1 MGGGVYVESA
11 TANVRNA
18 IVWGNSTTW
27 GSGETAQI
35 SVWSPMSFSLMSSC
49 VQNWTSGGLGGSW
62 NTANDPL
69 LADPDGADGI
79 PGTADDDLRLTS
91 GSSAI
96 DTGSNAAVPDDTFD
110 VDRDGDTSE
119 PLPLDL
125 ARGDRF
131 LGTGPTVDMGAYEY
145 LNTGDD
151 LGDPTPPA
159 AGAPAPE
166 PSGTAYI
173 AFTYDALGR
182 RVERIV
188 DSGGAQVEVTRYYY
202 DGENVI
208 LETDA
213 NEAPRRSFVHGSQ
226 YIDERVLMR
235 LPDGKEY
242 YYLLRE
248 LYSVAALTDEI
259 GEIVEAATY
268 DTYGRVAMYDGSAQ
282 AVENSPVGNP
292 YYFTGRRLDLLPLA
306 GGLKQTYHYRARGY
320 DPGNGRFMQR
330 DPLGYTDSTS
340 LYEAFGSA
348 ATTRTDPHGTQAA
361 TQPAGG
367 NCGAD
372 VTYWLVDEL
381 NINGDTKPV
390 SGMRFWCCNSFSA
403 IQDCACALRIG
414 QWLNKVK
421 PNGEWDY
428 KVRPGFGACP
438 TCGTGTCG
446 FTVTLCGHCVG
457 RDVPGNINFG
467 FTGTKGCFDPK
478 GLLSGADAESPGGKD
493 SPDDKAAISIGI
505 ALGSKTF
512 VTRSDLCAQVNDKID
527 ALKTPGTA
535 GCSPSDQI
543 YDVEP

>member
-1 MGGGVYVESA
+1 LGGGVYVESA

-268 DTYGRVAMYDGSAQ
+268 DTYGKVAVYDGAAQ
-282 AVENSPVGNP
+282 AVEESPVGNP
-292 YYFTGRRLDLLPLA
+292 YYFTGRRLDPLPTA
-306 GGLKQTYHYRARGY
+306 SSPQPATKQLYHYRARAY
-320 DPGNGRFMQR
+320 DPGNGRFLER
-330 DPLGYTDSTS
+330 DPAEYVDGANLYAYVLSSPASMSDPTGLHGLPHSGQPSWCPPFEPPSNYRIPKCDDCWQTCLANQHLFVGDGGGWLCRADGCRCACVNETQFPSTGRPADEALRKCAYAHEEDHVHREGWGCSCNPKPCRGGSQPGTHTDREC
-340 LYEAFGSA
+340 YASA
-348 ATTRTDPHGTQAA
+348 AEINCLCSERTK
-361 TQPAGG
+361 
-367 NCGAD
+367 CGAD
-372 VTYWLVDEL
+372 ANCIKE
-381 NINGDTKPV
+381 IN
-390 SGMRFWCCNSFSA
+390 MRM
-403 IQDCACALRIG
+403 
-414 QWLNKVK
+414 KK
-421 PNGEWDY
+421 MKDY
-428 KVRPGFGACP
+428 CRRKGGNAYDYGARKCP
-438 TCGTGTCG
+438 
-446 FTVTLCGHCVG
+446 
-457 RDVPGNINFG
+457 
-467 FTGTKGCFDPK
+467 
-478 GLLSGADAESPGGKD
+478 
-493 SPDDKAAISIGI
+493 
-505 ALGSKTF
+505 
-512 VTRSDLCAQVNDKID
+512 
-527 ALKTPGTA
+527 
-535 GCSPSDQI
+535 
-543 YDVEP
+543 